1 MIIQVQFFY
10 MNYRESVDREK
21 LSAQE
26 NKKTNGENLKFQII
40 KNRSH
45 IFPQE
50 RCVIKNWKFET
61 LWRPLDGANRNT
73 NWTLNLDYDH
83 SCESFI
89 LSLGSTLL
97 KNLAKVWKYCK
108 NFMFLYKN

>member
-50 RCVIKNWKFET
+50 RCVIKN
-61 LWRPLDGANRNT
+61 
-73 NWTLNLDYDH
+73 
-83 SCESFI
+83 
-89 LSLGSTLL
+89 
-97 KNLAKVWKYCK
+97 
-108 NFMFLYKN
+108 